1 MIIKGKKISILQCC
15 CLLMYY
21 VFARHLPA
29 STNRVFGRVSKAIRF
44 HLVRHIFSYC
54 GKNVNVE
61 RGASFESGLD
71 LRIGDNSGIG
81 INCFVGS
88 NTIIGND
95 VMMGPNCRFLTRNH
109 AFSRTDIPINQ
120 QGFQEKKQTII
131 GNDCWIG
138 RDVLATPG
146 RIIADHSIIAA
157 GCVLSKD
164 FPAYSIVGGNP
175 SRLISNRKGASAL
188 VSGD

>member
-1 MIIKGKKISILQCC
+1 MIIKGKKVSVLQCL
-15 CLLMYY
+15 CLVVYY
-21 VFARHLPA
+21 GVARHLPA
-29 STNRVFGRVSKAIRF
+29 STNKVFGQLSKKIRF
-44 HLVRHIFSYC
+44 HLVRHIFRHC

-71 LRIGDNSGIG
+71 LCIGDNSGIG
-81 INCFVGS
+81 INCSVGS

-109 AFSRTDIPINQ
+109 AFSRIDIPIIQ

-146 RIIADHSIIAA
+146 RVISDHSIIAA
-157 GCVLSKD
+157 GCVLCKD
-164 FPAYSIVGGNP
+164 FPPYSIIGGNP
-175 SRLISNRKGASAL
+175 SRLISNRKESL
-188 VSGD
+188 

>member
-1 MIIKGKKISILQCC
+1 MIIKGKKVSVLQCL

-21 VFARHLPA
+21 GIARHLPA
-29 STNRVFGRVSKAIRF
+29 STNRVFGRLCKTIRF
-44 HLVRHIFSYC
+44 HLVRHIFKQC

-61 RGASFESGLD
+61 KGASFESGLD
-71 LRIGDNSGIG
+71 LSIGDNSGIG
-81 INCFVGS
+81 INCSVGS

-95 VMMGPNCRFLTRNH
+95 VMMGPNCCFLTRNH
-109 AFSRTDIPINQ
+109 AFSRIDIPINQ

-164 FPAYSIVGGNP
+164 FPPYSIVGGNP
-175 SRLISNRKGASAL
+175 SRLLSNREESSLFHSAN
-188 VSGD
+188 

>member
-1 MIIKGKKISILQCC
+1 MIIKSVLQCF
-15 CLLMYY
+15 CLVVYFG
-21 VFARHLPA
+21 VARCFPA
-29 STNRVFGRVSKAIRF
+29 STNKVFGRLSKKIRF
-44 HLVRHIFSYC
+44 HLVRHILRHC

-71 LRIGDNSGIG
+71 LCIGDNSGIG
-81 INCFVGS
+81 INCSVGS

-109 AFSRTDIPINQ
+109 AFSRIDIPIVQ

-131 GNDCWIG
+131 GNNDCWIG
-138 RDVLATPG
+138 RDVLATLG
-146 RIIADHSIIAA
+146 RVISDHSIIAA

-164 FPAYSIVGGNP
+164 FPPYSIVGGNP
-175 SRLISNRKGASAL
+175 SRLLSNREESSLFHSAN
-188 VSGD
+188 